1 MQKSQ
6 RVVRAEFAQLAAD
19 RTASIATNSTPA
31 GAKVNI
37 VVTGPTYEA
46 SSLTGLG
53 GALDQFFGKESG
65 QLGLAEI
72 EALLQR
78 RNPSSGTDPHLGW
91 ETISTT
97 LLAQNPQ
104 KLGEWKGV
112 VDTGQPLASAEF
124 RILLQ
129 EYEWYRSDYQ
139 REDVHEN
146 IAAARRII
154 YADAFLL
161 S

>member
-1 MQKSQ
+1 M
-6 RVVRAEFAQLAAD
+6 RRRASPE
-19 RTASIATNSTPA
+19 
-31 GAKVNI
+31 
-37 VVTGPTYEA
+37 
-46 SSLTGLG
+46 LG

-65 QLGLAEI
+65 RTRSRGDRGASAE
-72 EALLQR
+72 EESLVRHRSASR
-78 RNPSSGTDPHLGW
+78 GW

-129 EYEWYRSDYQ
+129 ECEWYRSDYQ

-146 IAAARRII
+146 IAAARRIV